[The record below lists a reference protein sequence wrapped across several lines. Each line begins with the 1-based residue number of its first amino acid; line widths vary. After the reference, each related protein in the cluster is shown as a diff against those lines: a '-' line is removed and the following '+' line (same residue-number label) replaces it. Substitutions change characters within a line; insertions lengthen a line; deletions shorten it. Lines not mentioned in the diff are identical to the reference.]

1 MNSPIFLSSMAP
13 FLNQFVQY
21 KRALNR
27 KYCADAEVLRLF
39 DRYIQNRQIT
49 GWSEINSL
57 VIDDFLRSHPRRV
70 SARSYNHLLGTVHRF
85 FKFAV
90 MQQWT
95 ERNPVTAS
103 PRRETAAR
111 IPYLFDLYT
120 AKQLLAV
127 ARSFPERSRARYRG
141 LVYETIFALLYGLGL
156 RVGEVVRLTLADVDF
171 TRDLLLIR
179 ESKFQKTRIVPL
191 GPNLARRLK
200 RYVEE
205 RHGSNPAPERP
216 LFSFTKRGCIHVG
229 TVSQTFHTLLPR
241 LQLHIPPGVSPP
253 RLHDLRHS
261 FAVATLLRWYRQGID
276 PNCRLMHLATFLGH
290 VDPNST
296 AVYLTIT
303 EELLNQ
309 AARRFQ
315 VLAPKGG
322 VE

>member
-1 MNSPIFLSSMAP
+1 MNSPVFLSFMAP

-27 KYCADAEVLRLF
+27 KYRADAEVLRLF
-39 DRYIQNRQIT
+39 DRYLHSRHIT
-49 GWSEINSL
+49 GWSAVDNF
-57 VIDDFLRSHPRRV
+57 VIDDFLKSRPRVRP
-70 SARSYNHLLGTVHRF
+70 RSYNHLLGVVHRF
-85 FKFAV
+85 FAFAV

-95 ERNPVTAS
+95 QRNPVSAS
-103 PRRETAAR
+103 PRHETGAR
-111 IPYLFDLYT
+111 IPYLFDLDA

-127 ARSFPERSRARYRG
+127 ARSLPERSMARYRG

-156 RVGEVVRLTLADVDF
+156 RVGEVVRLTLADADF
-171 TRDLLLIR
+171 ARDVLFIR
-179 ESKFQKTRIVPL
+179 ETKFCKSRIVPL
-191 GPNLARRLK
+191 GPNLAQRLK
-200 RYVEE
+200 RYVEQ
-205 RHGSNPAPERP
+205 RHGSNAAPERP
-216 LFSFTKRGCIHVG
+216 LFSFTKRGCIHEG
-229 TVSQTFHTLLPR
+229 TISQAFHTLLPK
-241 LQLHIPPGVSPP
+241 LQLHVPPGVSPP

-303 EELLNQ
+303 DELLHH
-309 AARRFQ
+309 AAQRFQ

-322 VE
+322 IR